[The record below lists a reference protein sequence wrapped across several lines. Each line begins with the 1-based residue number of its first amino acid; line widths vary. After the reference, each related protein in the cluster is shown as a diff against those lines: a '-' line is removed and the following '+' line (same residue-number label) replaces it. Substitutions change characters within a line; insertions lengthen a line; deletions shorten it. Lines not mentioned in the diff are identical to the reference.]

1 LYASILRRRTLGAGA
16 LLLAALTLT
25 LAFGAPG
32 RASAQSP
39 PDSGC
44 DPSEQVACIPIP
56 EQGTGGPAPTIGTPI
71 PPVPGPC
78 HPVSVQAGA
87 PGVAIGTPIPPGCP
101 VQDVV
106 ATMNRA
112 NVLWAR
118 ALRTTDASELPQVW
132 GGDALNSIRSYI
144 SSLRSAGQYATPEL
158 QAITLT
164 GVQSDGRR
172 AYVTTTERWL
182 MQLRFRLSGQ
192 VLYEE
197 IQNVQNLYGLEWNG
211 NRWIV
216 TRNDVWPAGGSV
228 PPFPPLPVPPVPV
241 PPVPPPGPP
250 CIAIFPPPPGCD
262 LPAPKLVVSTDRDV
276 YQRGETIFVAV
287 TNTGTETLS
296 GGGGYRC
303 EFVDVIIATGVDSY
317 APAPGGA
324 DICPAIALLLK
335 PGETRTEAI
344 TLTQPGRY
352 RMVVE
357 ATAEGSGEKVV
368 ASSGEISVQ

>member
-1 LYASILRRRTLGAGA
+1 MHARTFRRRTLGAGA
-16 LLLAALTLT
+16 LRLATLTLA

-32 RASAQSP
+32 RAVAQSP
-39 PDSGC
+39 PGHGC
-44 DPSEQVACIPIP
+44 DPSERVACIPVP
-56 EQGTGGPAPTIGTPI
+56 EQGADGPSTTIGTPI
-71 PPVPGPC
+71 PPVSGPC
-78 HPVSVQAGA
+78 NPVSVQAGA
-87 PGVAIGTPIPPGCP
+87 PGTAIGTPIPPGCP

-118 ALRTTDASELPQVW
+118 ALRTTDAGELPQVW
-132 GGDALNSIRSYI
+132 GGDALTKIRSYVD
-144 SSLRSAGQYATPEL
+144 SLRNAGQYATPEL

-164 GVQSDGRR
+164 GIQSNGRQ

-182 MQLRFRLSGQ
+182 MQLRYRLSGR
-192 VLYEE
+192 VIYEE

-211 NRWIV
+211 SRWIV
-216 TRNDVWPAGGSV
+216 THNDVWPAGGSV
-228 PPFPPLPVPPVPV
+228 PRFPPLPVPPL
-241 PPVPPPGPP
+241 PPPDAPPIPP
-250 CIAIFPPPPGCD
+250 CILIFPPPPGCGV
-262 LPAPKLVVSTDRDV
+262 PAPKLVVNTDREV
-276 YQRGETIFVAV
+276 YQHGETIFVTV
-287 TNTGTETLS
+287 TNTGTETLF

-303 EFVDVIIATGVDSY
+303 ELVDVLMATGADVY

-324 DICPAIALLLK
+324 EVCPAIALLLR

-357 ATAEGSGEKVV
+357 ATVEGGSGEKVV
-368 ASSGEISVQ
+368 ASSAPVIVQ